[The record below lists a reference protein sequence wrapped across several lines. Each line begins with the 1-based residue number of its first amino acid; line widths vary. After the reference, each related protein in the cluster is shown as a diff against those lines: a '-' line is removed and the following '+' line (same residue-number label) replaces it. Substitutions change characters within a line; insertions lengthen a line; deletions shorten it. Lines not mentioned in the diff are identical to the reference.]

1 MSESNQHIKYIKVQ
15 IFLPRLTDLG
25 GEMSL
30 RQLQIHP
37 LPPELKNPA
46 ELASKNVK
54 QTLITAACTF
64 LPLASSVYKQK
75 KGMETALKTMEPRL
89 LLCTIASFELLLAQ
103 SHCK

>member
-15 IFLPRLTDLG
+15 TFLPMLTGPG

-30 RQLQIHP
+30 RQLQIDP

-54 QTLITAACTF
+54 QTLITAACVL
-64 LPLASSVYKQK
+64 LPLASSVYKQE
-75 KGMETALKTMEPRL
+75 KGMETALKPRL
-89 LLCTIASFELLLAQ
+89 LSCTTASFELLLAQ
-103 SHCK
+103 SHCN